1 MRLAFATERL
11 LPGELSNVASFALKP
26 YGRVLCLSAFG
37 FRLIVDVITPRADA
51 RHSPR

>member
-26 YGRVLCLSAFG
+26 YGRTLCLSAFG
-37 FRLIVDVITPRADA
+37 FRLIVDVITRRANPR
-51 RHSPR
+51 RSPQ